1 MVTELSVAFA
11 TTHIPHTIPT
21 LSTDGAII
29 VITILIFVYGII
41 AGYTALVRESI
52 SVYVGLVLANSFG
65 SAAYNAITHGTGSH
79 FPVSSV
85 DVRMVL
91 LIAPIL
97 VLQLTRRHG
106 HSHGSGSHKH
116 NLVVTLLLAALAAM
130 LVVSSGLSQLSQSS
144 LANTLLNSNLAS
156 WIYQLRLL
164 WLAAV
169 PIAIAVGAVLHPR
182 HRQ

>member
-1 MVTELSVAFA
+1 MVSEFAAVFA
-11 TTHIPHTIPT
+11 TTHLPHTIPT
-21 LSTDGAII
+21 LSTDAFI
-29 VITILIFVYGII
+29 VVGTGLIFIYGVI

-65 SAAYNAITHGTGSH
+65 AAAYRVIAPGADSH
-79 FPVSSV
+79 FPVSQV
-85 DVRMVL
+85 EVRLLL

-106 HSHGSGSHKH
+106 HGAGRAKH
-116 NLVVTLLLAALAAM
+116 NLVVTLLLAALTAM
-130 LVVSSGLSQLSQSS
+130 LVVSSVLSQLDPTS
-144 LANTLLNSNLAS
+144 LASTLLNSNLAS

-169 PIAIAVGAVLHPR
+169 PIAIAVGAIVHPR
-182 HRQ
+182 THRH

>member
-1 MVTELSVAFA
+1 MVTGFSVAFA

-21 LSTDGAII
+21 LSTDATII
-29 VITILIFVYGII
+29 VITGLIFVYGVV

-65 SAAYNAITHGTGSH
+65 ATIYNAITHGAGGH
-79 FPVSSV
+79 FPVSQTE
-85 DVRMVL
+85 VRLLL

-97 VLQLTRRHG
+97 ILQLTRRHG
-106 HSHGSGSHKH
+106 HGAGGHKH
-116 NLVVTLLLAALAAM
+116 NLVITLILAALAAM
-130 LVVSSGLSQLSQSS
+130 LVVSSALSQLSQAS
-144 LANTLLNSNLAS
+144 LTSTLLNSNLAS

-169 PIAIAVGAVLHPR
+169 PIAIAAGAILHPKSHR
-182 HRQ
+182 H